1 MTIFTAENPYGS
13 AARATGPARRFAGGL
28 LPTYFFMSVW
38 KHALVEPSVVETSS
52 GSIPAAGFGLGGMDA
67 TGRIEQIITPSVEAM
82 GYEVV
87 RVQISGGQRAI
98 LQIMAERADG
108 APMTVEDCA
117 DISRSVSALLDVED
131 PIREAYTLEVSSP
144 GIDRPLTRLKDF
156 ERFAGFEAR
165 LESRM
170 AIDGRKR
177 FKGMLKGV
185 EDGLVCID
193 TEQGAARLEF
203 DNILRAKLVLTDE
216 LIRASQEQQEDLQN

>member
-1 MTIFTAENPYGS
+1 
-13 AARATGPARRFAGGL
+13 
-28 LPTYFFMSVW
+28 
-38 KHALVEPSVVETSS
+38 
-52 GSIPAAGFGLGGMDA
+52 MDA

-87 RVQISGGQRAI
+87 RVQISGGQRSI

-185 EDGLVCID
+185 EDGLVCVD
-193 TEQGAARLEF
+193 TEQGPARLEF

-216 LIRASQEQQEDLQN
+216 LIRASQEQEGPQN

>member
-1 MTIFTAENPYGS
+1 
-13 AARATGPARRFAGGL
+13 
-28 LPTYFFMSVW
+28 
-38 KHALVEPSVVETSS
+38 
-52 GSIPAAGFGLGGMDA
+52 MDA

-216 LIRASQEQQEDLQN
+216 LIRASQEQQEGLQN